1 MKTARITQ
9 IESDIARISLDI
21 KPLAEKSV
29 GSALAA
35 EENTR
40 FDELVEQ
47 LNKAR
52 LDLTDAEKQANAAA
66 DALLVH
72 KQYNDP
78 TDRIQRGVN
87 LDTATDPGQKG
98 ETYKSPGQMF
108 IESDGLKRA
117 REDGTGITRHNPT
130 NVKGFFG
137 PEAQKAVISS
147 AVPGA
152 SYLFPQVLP
161 GIYRA
166 NEAPLRM
173 RDVLMNLST
182 TSDAITVMQENV
194 FTNAAAEVAEAT
206 ANNGA
211 GLTGGVKPLSDITF
225 TEATFPVRWI
235 AHYVEITRQMLED
248 MAFMEG
254 YINQR
259 LLTGLQ
265 RREDNQFLNGTGVA
279 PNLTGILQT
288 AGIQALTT
296 AGEFT
301 ASPVANVGA
310 APENLD
316 RLRRG
321 IRKIRWTA
329 LAEPT
334 FIVLNPVDAEKIDT
348 LTDTTKQ
355 YLIGGPLA
363 PAQRRLWGLQV
374 VESAN
379 IAANTA
385 LVGDGTMAAVVDRNQ
400 ARIYTTDSHSD
411 YFIRNIFVI
420 LAEERVALPIFR
432 PSAFAT
438 VQLV

>member
-9 IESDIARISLDI
+9 IEADIASIAGEI
-21 KPLAEKSV
+21 KPLAEKSATA
-29 GSALAA
+29 ALST
-35 EENTR
+35 EESGQ
-40 FDELVEQ
+40 FDDLVLR
-47 LNKAR
+47 LNNAQKDLVKAQ
-52 LDLTDAEKQANAAA
+52 EQANAAA
-66 DALLVH
+66 DALAAH
-72 KQYNDP
+72 KQYNEPADVV
-78 TDRIQRGVN
+78 RRGISV
-87 LDTATDPGQKG
+87 DTATEPGKQPAG
-98 ETYKSPGQMF
+98 YRSPGEVFMQS
-108 IESDGLKRA
+108 EGLKRA
-117 REDGTGITRHNPT
+117 FSDGTYVTKHAPAT
-130 NVKGFFG
+130 MAGFFG
-137 PEAQKAVISS
+137 PEAQKAVINSGT
-147 AVPGA
+147 PGA

-166 NEAPLRM
+166 GEAPLVL

-182 TSDAITVMQENV
+182 TSDAVTVMQENV
-194 FTNAAAEVAEAT
+194 FTNNAAEVAEAT
-206 ANNGA
+206 ANNGT
-211 GLTGGVKPLSDITF
+211 GLTGGVKPISDLTF

-235 AHYVEITRQMLED
+235 AHYMEITRQMLED

-254 YINQR
+254 YIDQR
-259 LLTGLQ
+259 LITGLK
-265 RREDNQFLNGTGVA
+265 RREDNQFLNGNGTT
-279 PNLTGILQT
+279 PNLTGLLQT
-288 AGIQALTT
+288 SGIQTLTT

-301 ASPVANVGA
+301 TSPVANAGA

-334 FIVLNPVDAEKIDT
+334 FIVLNPADAEVIDT

-379 IAANTA
+379 IAAKTA
-385 LVGDGTMAAVVDRNQ
+385 LIGDGTMAAVVDRNQ
-400 ARIYTTDSHSD
+400 ARIYTSDSHSD
-411 YFIRNIFVI
+411 YFTRNIFVI
-420 LAEERVALPIFR
+420 LAEERVALPVMR
-432 PSAFAT
+432 PAAFAS